1 MLQEYNH
8 ERRYLM
14 KAKTRSTIKRY
25 AKKVGG
31 YAKGITG
38 HNSYFDVDIG
48 MGSGEGMST
57 DFGMGSSA
65 PRSRSRTVRYVKSS
79 PKRSKSRA
87 RTRVVTRYIRS
98 EPRSEGYGWG
108 PSI

>member
-1 MLQEYNH
+1 
-8 ERRYLM
+8 M

-25 AKKVGG
+25 AKKVGS
-31 YAKGITG
+31 YSKGITG

-48 MGSGEGMST
+48 MGDGGYGYGT
-57 DFGMGSSA
+57 DFGMGGSA
-65 PRSRSRTVRYVKSS
+65 PRSRTVTRYVKSS

-87 RTRVVTRYIRS
+87 KTRVVTRYIRS

-108 PSI
+108 PSL